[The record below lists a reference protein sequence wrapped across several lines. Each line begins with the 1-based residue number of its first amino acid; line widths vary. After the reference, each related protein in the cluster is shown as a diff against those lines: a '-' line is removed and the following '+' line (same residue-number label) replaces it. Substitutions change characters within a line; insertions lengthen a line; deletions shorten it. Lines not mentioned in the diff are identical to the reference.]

1 MRGRAAKTRAKPSAT
16 ASSASAADEAHMPA
30 TLRAASRCRR
40 YRVPKALRSPSR
52 ARSRSSSSL
61 TREASV
67 KLMKLK
73 VSLMASPPAHE
84 TPVER
89 PDDENPREFS
99 HIPRLVT
106 KRTCKEHDKC
116 SQLGGDS
123 ASAAGGRTLGHR
135 SGSSLP
141 RARPRKWEASSAWG
155 IAPRDPP

>member
-40 YRVPKALRSPSR
+40 YRVPNALRSPSR
-52 ARSRSSSSL
+52 ALSRSSSSL
-61 TREASV
+61 TWEASV

-89 PDDENPREFS
+89 PDDVNPHEFC
-99 HIPRLVT
+99 HIPRNVT
-106 KRTCKEHDKC
+106 IGIEKERRAC
-116 SQLGGDS
+116 SA
-123 ASAAGGRTLGHR
+123 ASAARGRTLEHR
-135 SGSSLP
+135 LQTSLP
-141 RARPRKWEASSAWG
+141 RARPREWEASSAWG
-155 IAPRDPP
+155 IGPRDAP

>member
-40 YRVPKALRSPSR
+40 YRVPNALRSPSR

-89 PDDENPREFS
+89 PDDVNPHEFS

-106 KRTCKEHDKC
+106 KGTEKERPGRSD
-116 SQLGGDS
+116 LRENS
-123 ASAAGGRTLGHR
+123 ASAAGGRTLVHR
-135 SGSSLP
+135 T
-141 RARPRKWEASSAWG
+141 RA
-155 IAPRDPP
+155 

>member
-40 YRVPKALRSPSR
+40 YRVPKAERSPSR
-52 ARSRSSSSL
+52 ALSRGSSSL

-89 PDDENPREFS
+89 PDDVNPHEFS
-99 HIPRLVT
+99 HIPPNVT
-106 KRTCKEHDKC
+106 IGTEKERPLC
-116 SQLGGDS
+116 SDVGRSNLTGEP

-135 SGSSLP
+135 RRTSLP
-141 RARPRKWEASSAWG
+141 RARP
-155 IAPRDPP
+155 

>member
-1 MRGRAAKTRAKPSAT
+1 MPIRRETSAGARPSAT

-40 YRVPKALRSPSR
+40 YRVPKALRSPSL

-73 VSLMASPPAHE
+73 VLLMASPPAHE

-89 PDDENPREFS
+89 PDDVNPHEFS

-106 KRTCKEHDKC
+106 KGTEKERVRR
-116 SQLGGDS
+116 SNLTGEP

-135 SGSSLP
+135 LRTS
-141 RARPRKWEASSAWG
+141 
-155 IAPRDPP
+155 